1 MRGRRLSPDTY
12 RAVTLFALAALTLI
26 IVTGA
31 AVRLTGSG
39 LGCPTWP
46 SCETNHLLPH
56 GETGYHGWIEQG
68 NRYLTG
74 FVSFAVA
81 AAVLGSLIREPR
93 RRDLTWLSIG
103 LVIGVVGQAVLG
115 GITVIFDL
123 SPPIVMA
130 HLLLSMALVLVAVVL
145 HHRAGQPDGPPY
157 PVVAPEVRAMGRALV
172 VAAGLVIFTGTIV
185 TGAGP
190 HGGDEHVRRLD
201 FAVTDVAR
209 IHGIA
214 ENIFLAATLL
224 TLWLLRRTNAPRA
237 VHRDAQVLLAVLVA
251 QAGVGYVQYFTGVPA
266 LLVGVH
272 VAGATAVWI
281 AVLRFHLRLW
291 RHETRPADPA
301 IVPDLLVPAG

>member
-1 MRGRRLSPDTY
+1 MRARRLSPEAY
-12 RAVTLFALAALTLI
+12 RTVTLFALLALTLI

-74 FVSFAVA
+74 FVSVAVA
-81 AAVLGSLIREPR
+81 AAVLGSLVREPR
-93 RRDLTWLSIG
+93 RKDLTWLSIG
-103 LVIGVVGQAVLG
+103 LVLGVIGQAVLG

-145 HHRAGQPDGPPY
+145 HHRAGEPDGA
-157 PVVAPEVRAMGRALV
+157 VVAPIVAREVRTMGRTLV
-172 VAAGLVIFTGTIV
+172 VAAALVIFTGTIV

-201 FAVTDVAR
+201 FAVPDVAR

-214 ENIFLAATLL
+214 ENLFLLATVV
-224 TLWLLRRTNAPRA
+224 TLWLLHRTRAPEETR
-237 VHRDAQVLLAVLVA
+237 HDAEALLAVLVA
-251 QAGVGYVQYFTGVPA
+251 QAAVGYVQYFSGVPV

-291 RHETRPADPA
+291 RRNPLTAS
-301 IVPDLLVPAG
+301 